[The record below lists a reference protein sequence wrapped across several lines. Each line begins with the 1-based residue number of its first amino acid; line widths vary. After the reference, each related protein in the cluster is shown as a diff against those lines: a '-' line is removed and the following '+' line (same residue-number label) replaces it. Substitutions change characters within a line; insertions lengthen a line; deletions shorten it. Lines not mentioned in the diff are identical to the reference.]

1 VTSADREGGG
11 DLSAFLADGRRRA
24 EQLADGYFTA
34 TSFRKRGGYL
44 ELLVN
49 ESASLLATREQ
60 ILRPLLRELDGGKV
74 HLDHFDE
81 ARDRRTALL
90 TRLDELSIGVGPA
103 DVHQHRPEEAV
114 GLVRDLR
121 DELKAYDQY
130 EANEL
135 MPFVEARLDRRRLV
149 ELGERARKVSKRSPT
164 HAHPDRRPADQR
176 SLLGNVAL
184 AAYDRLRDVPSHP
197 RQALETGGE
206 EGP

>member
-1 VTSADREGGG
+1 VTSIDGETGG
-11 DLSAFLADGRRRA
+11 DLSAFLAEGRNRTG
-24 EQLADGYFTA
+24 QLADGYFA
-34 TSFRKRGGYL
+34 TRSFRKRGGYL

-49 ESASLLATREQ
+49 ESARLLATRAE
-60 ILRPLLRELDGGKV
+60 ILRPLLRELDGGNA

-81 ARDRRTALL
+81 ARRRQIDLL
-90 TRLDELSIGVGPA
+90 TRLDRLSIGVGPA

-114 GLVRDLR
+114 RLVRDLR
-121 DELKAYDQY
+121 NELKAYDQY
-130 EANEL
+130 EANDL

-149 ELGERARKVSKRSPT
+149 ELGEHAKKVSKRSPT

-176 SLLGNVAL
+176 SLVGNVAL

>member
-1 VTSADREGGG
+1 VTSADGESG
-11 DLSAFLADGRRRA
+11 DLSAFLADGRHRT

-34 TSFRKRGGYL
+34 TSFRERGGYL

-49 ESASLLATREQ
+49 EAASLLATREQ
-60 ILRPLLRELDGGKV
+60 ILRPLLRELDGGNV

-81 ARDRRTALL
+81 ARERRIALL

-135 MPFVEARLDRRRLV
+135 MPFVEARLDRSQLV
-149 ELGERARKVSKRSPT
+149 ELGENARKVSKRSPT
-164 HAHPDRRPADQR
+164 HAHPHPADQR
-176 SLLGNVAL
+176 SVVGNVLL

-197 RQALETGGE
+197 QQALDTGGE